1 MGAADA
7 LNRWKEKVVVIVL
20 SAFYILLVY
29 MLIVCLKRPVKVN
42 QGHLVG
48 IYILGFALVGGMPVI
63 LFRQNII
70 ADTLP
75 NALIAVLYFLTFVV
89 LASYKLTGKH
99 IKVKNESSRF

>member
-1 MGAADA
+1 M
-7 LNRWKEKVVVIVL
+7 VVIVL
-20 SAFYILLVY
+20 FAFYIFLVY
-29 MLIVCLKRPVKVN
+29 MLIVRLRRPMKVN

-70 ADTLP
+70 ADTVP
-75 NALIAVLYFLTFVV
+75 NALMAVLYFLTFVV

-99 IKVKNESSRF
+99 IKEENKSSRF